1 MGIMKIVLAGNYGQ
15 YLSYLRDTGE
25 TPRTAKYV
33 NAPEHLIGLQD
44 VEVVR
49 YGTWWVNPC
58 AKADLISVVE
68 KKS

>member
-1 MGIMKIVLAGNYGQ
+1 MKIVLAGNYGQ

-49 YGTWWVNPC
+49 HGTWWVNPC